1 MLGVLVNVVGIVF
14 GGLVGTIF
22 KKNVSEKISTAI
34 LSAIGLCVTYIGIS
48 GVLKG
53 ENTLVEIVSMVI
65 GTAIGTAI
73 DIDDKINRLG
83 RFVENKFNKGEKKV
97 SLAEG
102 FVSASLLF
110 CIGSMA
116 VVGSLNAGI
125 LHDYEMLYTKS
136 LLDMV
141 SAAMLASSLGI
152 GVVLSGASILLVEGS
167 ITLLATFLSN
177 VLTDSAVT
185 EMTCVGSLL
194 IVAIGLNLTGISKFK
209 VANYMPA
216 IIFAPILLWLY
227 NLVPFFK

>member
-1 MLGVLVNVVGIVF
+1 MLGVLVNVIGIVF
-14 GGLVGTIF
+14 GGLMGTVF

-34 LSAIGLCVTYIGIS
+34 LSAIGLCVTYIGIT
-48 GVLKG
+48 GVLEGK
-53 ENTLVEIVSMVI
+53 NTLVEIVSMVI

-83 RFVENKFNKGEKKV
+83 RFVEDKLNKGEHRV

-125 LHDYEMLYTKS
+125 MHDYEMLYTKS
-136 LLDMV
+136 LLDLV
-141 SAAMLASSLGI
+141 SSVMMASSLGI
-152 GVVLSGASILLVEGS
+152 GVALSGVSILIVEGS
-167 ITLLATFLSN
+167 ITLLAGFLGGI
-177 VLTDSAVT
+177 LTDSAVT

-209 VANYMPA
+209 VANFMPA
-216 IIFAPILLWLY
+216 IIFAPLLLWLY
-227 NLVPFFK
+227 DLVPFLP